1 VADIERLLTI
11 VDLEERDQTGHSAWA
26 HLYVVLSTGERRIL
40 ANDRGWSSSAEIAR
54 EGLLQVEHTARMVV
68 GPDGPG
74 PGGTNEQMETGY
86 WEWMEHKL
94 HDAGI
99 SAEADKLKTL
109 PHEVEVGE
117 RLRHRLAM
125 SA

>member
-1 VADIERLLTI
+1 MAEVERLLTI
-11 VDLEERDQTGHSAWA
+11 VDLDEQDQTGRSVWA
-26 HLYVVLSTGERRIL
+26 HLYVVLSTGERRL
-40 ANDRGWSSSAEIAR
+40 LLDDRGWGGSAEIAR
-54 EGLLQVEHTARMVV
+54 EGLLQIEDTARMVV

-74 PGGTNEQMETGY
+74 PGETDQEMEAWY

-99 SAEADKLKTL
+99 GAEAGELKAL
-109 PHEVEVGE
+109 PHEVEIGE